1 MYFER
6 NYPSHMINM
15 SGWGPNLLIGLLRDY
30 TPLNVFHLITPAKE
44 RHLTCVAGLTP
55 VLRSLSQNTVILT
68 ILGAGLLLLL
78 PATPTL
84 YSRSLAAFTVTLEP
98 GLLAGNLSL

>member
-1 MYFER
+1 MCRVGDPIYLSAF
-6 NYPSHMINM
+6 SVIVHI
-15 SGWGPNLLIGLLRDY
+15 
-30 TPLNVFHLITPAKE
+30 FHLTPAKE
-44 RHLTCVAGLTP
+44 QHLTCVAGLTP

>member
-1 MYFER
+1 MPEV
-6 NYPSHMINM
+6 SK
-15 SGWGPNLLIGLLRDY
+15 
-30 TPLNVFHLITPAKE
+30 TPPTCKVRIIFSYLGAFSVNLNVFHLTPAKD

-68 ILGAGLLLLL
+68 ILGAGLLLP